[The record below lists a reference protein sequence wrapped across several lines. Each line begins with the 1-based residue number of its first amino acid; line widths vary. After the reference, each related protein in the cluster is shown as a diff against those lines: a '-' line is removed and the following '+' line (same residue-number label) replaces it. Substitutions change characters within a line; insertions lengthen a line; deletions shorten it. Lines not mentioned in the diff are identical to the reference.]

1 MKQLARQR
9 RAMGLTQYRLGQDA
23 RIPPWKITFAETG
36 RVKLTPEEIERIKAV
51 LTKRAEELSTMVSP
65 A

>member
-9 RAMGLTQYRLGQDA
+9 RAMGLTQHRLGHDA

-36 RVKLTPEEIERIKAV
+36 RVKLTPEEVQRIKDV
-51 LTKRAEELSTMVSP
+51 FSKRAAEISAM
-65 A
+65 AAA